1 MHLNF
6 GIDMI
11 NQIKNENP
19 ELWSVE
25 MQQTVRN
32 DLIEATMLEIAF
44 ARDILPVGYIGMNAD
59 MMSEYLKVICNRRL
73 TQIGLPE
80 VQEWTKYQ
88 NPIAWMSEMI
98 DLRKEKNFFETR
110 VTDYQVG
117 GGLKFD

>member
-1 MHLNF
+1 
-6 GIDMI
+6 
-11 NQIKNENP
+11 
-19 ELWSVE
+19 
-25 MQQTVRN
+25 
-32 DLIEATMLEIAF
+32 AF